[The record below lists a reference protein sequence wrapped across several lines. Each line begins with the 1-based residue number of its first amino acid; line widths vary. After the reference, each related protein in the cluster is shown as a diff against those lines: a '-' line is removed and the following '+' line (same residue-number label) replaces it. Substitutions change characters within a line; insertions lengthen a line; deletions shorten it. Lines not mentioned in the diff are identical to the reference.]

1 MPRLTDL
8 ENIRKTI
15 FIQKNYEKGSV
26 MFSKQTNVFNSLTI
40 KWHHYETMQVIHR
53 DGFGLNCMLNIFW
66 IRAVSKPFLSIITL
80 YPRSEVKSLDLGKL
94 KALSKPG
101 V

>member
-40 KWHHYETMQVIHR
+40 KWHHWNNAGYLQGWVWSELYAKYILDQ
-53 DGFGLNCMLNIFW
+53 
-66 IRAVSKPFLSIITL
+66 AVFKLFLSIITL
-80 YPRSEVKSLDLGKL
+80 YPRSEVKSLDFGKL

>member
-1 MPRLTDL
+1 
-8 ENIRKTI
+8 
-15 FIQKNYEKGSV
+15 

-40 KWHHYETMQVIHR
+40 KWHHWNNAGYLQGWVWSELYAKYILDQ
-53 DGFGLNCMLNIFW
+53 
-66 IRAVSKPFLSIITL
+66 AVFKLFLSIITL
-80 YPRSEVKSLDLGKL
+80 YPRSEVKSLDFGKL